1 MRWLL
6 FWCLVPAIMAVSSGD
21 DYSYIYIANSNSIS
35 MSRDGSVYS
44 TIDNGINY
52 FRKINNTYTLINKF
66 YPLCTSTGLSC
77 SATKQ
82 VMTYDGSR
90 ILAYSSNDNFVRVY
104 KIVNDTITHSQ
115 QIAAT
120 GAMQIRFQ
128 VKEDYLLLSS
138 TTAI

>member
-1 MRWLL
+1 MCWLIL
-6 FWCLVPAIMAVSSGD
+6 SCVVRAIVAVATVE
-21 DYSYIYIANSNSIS
+21 DYNYIYIASSSSIS

-44 TIDNGINY
+44 AIDNGINY
-52 FRKINNTYTLINKF
+52 FRKTNNTYTLIAKF

-104 KIVNDTITHSQ
+104 KIINDTISHSQ

-120 GAMQIRFQ
+120 GLMQAWLQ

-138 TTAI
+138 TTSM